1 MKKNLN
7 KKIFIILSFGILV
20 VFVGLVVFLKHCLT
34 YEILEDALY
43 KFTGLKVEFIEPKST
58 FDYKFNVVSNVKKIN
73 FYNANKTNL
82 YLTVHD
88 ADIKFKPFAF
98 LLKKINF
105 QKFNANDILVYAKKE
120 NNGNI
125 DIIESLNKE
134 NIEILLKQK
143 YQISNLNSQIKNI
156 EIFYEDSYFSKS
168 NTHFKANNTNVS
180 ISKKNKK
187 IEVIQNGLIT
197 NFIANKK
204 TISDYDIDITIPY
217 YSKNKL
223 SQHRFDVKVNNFN
236 LLPFVDLAQKYISK
250 NINGLSGLIDFKL
263 TTNDNNHNFKLL
275 IKNPSLILKDGRII
289 SPYKKGVNINSEIAI
304 RNDDIEILSG
314 DIFADKLNIFTKG
327 KVQKIFSKKP
337 DVDLN
342 VSIKNSQINNLL
354 YFIPDNAI
362 FYRPKG
368 IPTLKESN
376 FYGLANGDINL
387 KLFPL
392 DITGNLKVQN
402 VHIPG
407 YPKPFRQNDINAAF
421 MKDKVRVYT
430 RVYTPQN
437 EYVTVDGVSNLDDS
451 LYGKYSVNST
461 KKIDLEYARLY
472 LVPVQ
477 QIIGFNIG
485 PVPIM
490 QMSGN
495 GNINI
500 RTQGTLTDA
509 QIFGEFN
516 ANNATVRMDGLD
528 AKLTNGKCKLVF
540 DNRLLH
546 FKDFRGKLDGADFA
560 MQGVGNTK
568 GDVELNIDLLNANSK
583 NILKI
588 FNNSIIGQPY
598 SSLTKNL
605 SVKNGLIN
613 AKVNLKGTIKDYEST
628 DLFKVLQPSGRL
640 EIKNNDI
647 LFDNFVL
654 KKLNG
659 VLDFGLNQKATLSF
673 YVNDSKFN
681 AEFSSKTPLNKI
693 SSGSN
698 FDFNSVV
705 SSNKISSKD
714 LINEIIKT
722 SYFKEIN
729 LSENIKNL
737 NFFTK
742 MYVTSSG
749 SLSINNLD
757 FSKIKN
763 NGYIIGLNSQDS
775 NVKFNSGII
784 KILKD
789 KLYFENF
796 DIDVF
801 DGNVK
806 IKGLINNFLSKAPIG
821 DLVINLK
828 NINLDNFSGLIS
840 KIKFEN
846 SNLQN
851 GQIYFKNQDIKFNSI
866 NINHQAMPIFLNAHF
881 KNIYTT
887 KNIVSNFS
895 TILNE
900 KTADNIVNPF
910 LLYPVKIKGEIPIKG
925 NFKGNVQNYSIDFDA
940 TLPKDSDFSYSGA
953 NLGEVNHKRKIIG
966 KIDVNDNV
974 ANLNNIKLIKYI
986 SNQNNKVNPITV
998 LKLNGKLVQK
1008 GKELYFD
1015 DFRVLTNVP
1024 MSVRMLNLVFKK
1036 SILKKGFFEC
1046 DITLD
1051 GNSKTPFVNGI
1062 FNLNDLDIPL
1072 YDTQIS
1078 KINTNLN
1085 TKFINAQ
1092 IIANNKQSDVKI
1104 NLRALNSLKPP
1115 YIVDN
1120 LDIVSNYINIDD
1132 ILSSIIPSALKTD
1145 ISAKPELQI
1154 KPQDVIIKNGNFN
1167 FGEVKHENILVQGVK
1182 GNFAYKDNLFD
1193 LKNIILSIANGKIIA
1208 NGKYSLKTTK
1218 LDVSAKMENCDSN
1231 ILASNFL
1238 KLNGHIYGKANGL
1251 INLSAKDL
1259 NTPSGIKTIKSDIT
1273 FSVINGK
1280 MPKLGSL
1287 EYLLRAG
1294 NFFKNGFTGLSLNN
1308 LIEVLTPYKTGEFDY
1323 IEGKLSLNQANVENL
1338 EIQSQGKNLSL
1349 YIMGNYNILEN
1360 FADIK
1365 LYGKISQNISNAL
1378 GVVGNA
1384 SLSQIINNAFDKD
1397 KTEVK
1402 EEFLKIPLVENED
1415 LTPRYFSALVYG
1427 DINKERYIKRF
1438 NWE

>member
-1 MKKNLN
+1 M
-7 KKIFIILSFGILV
+7 
-20 VFVGLVVFLKHCLT
+20 
-34 YEILEDALY
+34 
-43 KFTGLKVEFIEPKST
+43 
-58 FDYKFNVVSNVKKIN
+58 
-73 FYNANKTNL
+73 
-82 YLTVHD
+82 
-88 ADIKFKPFAF
+88 
-98 LLKKINF
+98 
-105 QKFNANDILVYAKKE
+105 
-120 NNGNI
+120 
-125 DIIESLNKE
+125 
-134 NIEILLKQK
+134 
-143 YQISNLNSQIKNI
+143 
-156 EIFYEDSYFSKS
+156 
-168 NTHFKANNTNVS
+168 
-180 ISKKNKK
+180 
-187 IEVIQNGLIT
+187 
-197 NFIANKK
+197 
-204 TISDYDIDITIPY
+204 
-217 YSKNKL
+217 
-223 SQHRFDVKVNNFN
+223 
-236 LLPFVDLAQKYISK
+236 
-250 NINGLSGLIDFKL
+250 
-263 TTNDNNHNFKLL
+263 
-275 IKNPSLILKDGRII
+275 
-289 SPYKKGVNINSEIAI
+289 
-304 RNDDIEILSG
+304 
-314 DIFADKLNIFTKG
+314 
-327 KVQKIFSKKP
+327 
-337 DVDLN
+337 
-342 VSIKNSQINNLL
+342 
-354 YFIPDNAI
+354 
-362 FYRPKG
+362 
-368 IPTLKESN
+368 
-376 FYGLANGDINL
+376 
-387 KLFPL
+387 
-392 DITGNLKVQN
+392 
-402 VHIPG
+402 
-407 YPKPFRQNDINAAF
+407 
-421 MKDKVRVYT
+421 
-430 RVYTPQN
+430 
-437 EYVTVDGVSNLDDS
+437 
-451 LYGKYSVNST
+451 
-461 KKIDLEYARLY
+461 
-472 LVPVQ
+472 
-477 QIIGFNIG
+477 
-485 PVPIM
+485 
-490 QMSGN
+490 
-495 GNINI
+495 
-500 RTQGTLTDA
+500 
-509 QIFGEFN
+509 
-516 ANNATVRMDGLD
+516 
-528 AKLTNGKCKLVF
+528 
-540 DNRLLH
+540 
-546 FKDFRGKLDGADFA
+546 
-560 MQGVGNTK
+560 
-568 GDVELNIDLLNANSK
+568 
-583 NILKI
+583 
-588 FNNSIIGQPY
+588 
-598 SSLTKNL
+598 
-605 SVKNGLIN
+605 
-613 AKVNLKGTIKDYEST
+613 
-628 DLFKVLQPSGRL
+628 
-640 EIKNNDI
+640 
-647 LFDNFVL
+647 
-654 KKLNG
+654 
-659 VLDFGLNQKATLSF
+659 
-673 YVNDSKFN
+673 
-681 AEFSSKTPLNKI
+681 
-693 SSGSN
+693 
-698 FDFNSVV
+698 
-705 SSNKISSKD
+705 
-714 LINEIIKT
+714 
-722 SYFKEIN
+722 
-729 LSENIKNL
+729 
-737 NFFTK
+737 
-742 MYVTSSG
+742 
-749 SLSINNLD
+749 
-757 FSKIKN
+757 
-763 NGYIIGLNSQDS
+763 
-775 NVKFNSGII
+775 
-784 KILKD
+784 
-789 KLYFENF
+789 
-796 DIDVF
+796 
-801 DGNVK
+801 
-806 IKGLINNFLSKAPIG
+806 
-821 DLVINLK
+821 
-828 NINLDNFSGLIS
+828 
-840 KIKFEN
+840 
-846 SNLQN
+846 QN

-1349 YIMGNYNILEN
+1349 YIMGN